1 MLNLLQLE
9 EIFQLEEEEE
19 EETKQKK
26 AFETLVPP
34 NPDRFYG
41 SWETLMYVA
50 YVQNWAATN
59 SVTSSLAV

>member
-9 EIFQLEEEEE
+9 EFFQLEEE

-26 AFETLVPP
+26 AFETLLPP

>member
-9 EIFQLEEEEE
+9 EFFQLEEE

-26 AFETLVPP
+26 AFETLLPP

-50 YVQNWAATN
+50 YV
-59 SVTSSLAV
+59 

>member
-9 EIFQLEEEEE
+9 EFFQLEEEG
-19 EETKQKK
+19 ETKQKK
-26 AFETLVPP
+26 AFETLLPP

>member
-1 MLNLLQLE
+1 VLNLLQLE
-9 EIFQLEEEEE
+9 EFFQLEEE

-26 AFETLVPP
+26 AFETLLPP